1 MSYRLVVATRV
12 GGENNSGE
20 GGTASPV
27 KYRPVS
33 CSDELCAARQATRAL
48 GRHGQTTPGHPHS
61 VPCLG

>member
-33 CSDELCAARQATRAL
+33 CFGELYGVL
-48 GRHGQTTPGHPHS
+48 GKLTEAWD
-61 VPCLG
+61 